1 MGADAEIF
9 VFDYERYRGEVVP
22 ALTALLRTGSPAT
35 WLADLFTR
43 AAHAAVAVENSRPA
57 DHAGDD
63 GYDLVWPRLAGRF
76 RSEPVDLVRHCTWLG
91 SDLRYAG
98 PTRVDRSVGKRVR
111 CGSLAC
117 PERPRCPFHRDN
129 DPHGAEPLNVLH
141 EALIATRCLGPSV
154 FVGRTITPDYYV
166 PLLERWEVPA
176 ADPVRGLLD
185 ALATRGAALGHQ
197 YGVTEGIHGWL
208 TVAETAELA
217 ATLTR
222 LPLPRYPPTFA
233 AMTTQK
239 ASPEA
244 DDDWPA
250 TSLSFIRTVATIAAA
265 GGRSILWANDVSP
278 ESWREELGL
287 PND

>member
-22 ALTALLRTGSPAT
+22 VLTALLRTGLPAS

-43 AAHAAVAVENSRPA
+43 AEH
-57 DHAGDD
+57 
-63 GYDLVWPRLAGRF
+63 GYDQAWPRLADRY
-76 RSEPVDLVRHCTWLG
+76 RAEPVDLARHCTWLG

-111 CGSLAC
+111 CDAPSC
-117 PERPRCPFHRDN
+117 PERTRCPFHRDS
-129 DPHGAEPLNVLH
+129 DPAGAESLNVLH
-141 EALIATRCLGPSV
+141 EALVASRCLGPSV
-154 FVGRTITPDYYV
+154 FLGRTITPDYYV
-166 PLLERWEVPA
+166 PLLERLEVPA

-217 ATLTR
+217 ATLNR

-233 AMTTQK
+233 AMT
-239 ASPEA
+239 AAAAAAGESR
-244 DDDWPA
+244 PA

-265 GGRSILWANDVSP
+265 GGRSVLWANDVGP
-278 ESWREELGL
+278 ESWREEFGL
-287 PND
+287 PTD